1 MMIGLR
7 ATKGS
12 SNVFMMISGHKTRAV
27 FERYNIVSDTDLREA
42 AQRQEAYLRG
52 RDGYKM
58 VTISEFG
65 KKEGFEQNA
74 QTRNS
79 RMPEVGI
86 EPAQPLG
93 PRDFKSLASTNSATQ
108 AIV

>member
-86 EPAQPLG
+86 EPTRTRG
-93 PRDFKSLASTNSATQ
+93 PEDFESSASTSFTTPALY
-108 AIV
+108 